1 MYHVLV
7 GKGIVVDSPRKP
19 RGSFHSAIGFSVTSE
34 QISTLISR
42 IEKDKKDK
50 SLTYNIWFNQS
61 PYDKNFSIKKFQ
73 CTTYALNCL
82 HFIGIDYRNLIGLKN
97 GKIWDRPIQ
106 IAHISEKL
114 MLSLSNQGQSINLEE
129 NGRLNFFKG
138 NATIVIDARGIK
150 NNDNLNLLL
159 DQVEQKSR

>member
-1 MYHVLV
+1 M
-7 GKGIVVDSPRKP
+7 
-19 RGSFHSAIGFSVTSE
+19 
-34 QISTLISR
+34 
-42 IEKDKKDK
+42 
-50 SLTYNIWFNQS
+50 
-61 PYDKNFSIKKFQ
+61 
-73 CTTYALNCL
+73 NCL
-82 HFIGIDYRNLIGLKN
+82 HFIGIDYRNLIGLKD

-114 MLSLSNQGQSINLEE
+114 MLSLSNQGQSINLE